1 METHNCR
8 SCAFFHRSFQKY
20 CPLKAVVLGYTCKH
34 SMQYIPLKH
43 IYILLYIIY
52 MCCFF
57 IHILST
63 QKNQIPKT
71 RCGAT
76 LPGASSLA
84 DSLRRAGIVARD
96 SLHDTVDG
104 SEIRPSPVEVD
115 RLCHYLQGFL
125 HPRWCRIS
133 AINSS
138 FGNSPGHIKEV

>member
-1 METHNCR
+1 
-8 SCAFFHRSFQKY
+8 
-20 CPLKAVVLGYTCKH
+20 
-34 SMQYIPLKH
+34 MQYIPLKH
-43 IYILLYIIY
+43 IYILLYVLYIY
-52 MCCFF
+52 VLFF

-115 RLCHYLQGFL
+115 RL
-125 HPRWCRIS
+125 
-133 AINSS
+133 
-138 FGNSPGHIKEV
+138 